1 MTRPIPRIFHRR
13 SRQESSATFRQ
24 RGSGLVEQALVLT
37 ILLTVMFGII
47 DFGRALYTYHF
58 VSEAAREATR
68 WASVRGHA
76 CVGLAVGCP
85 DADQADIQT
94 FVSNVSGM
102 GLDPA
107 KITATATWPI
117 KPYSNPSC
125 AVNNKNPG
133 CVVQVQVDYAFHF
146 IMPFLP
152 PSTTTYT
159 MSSTSEMVITQ

>member
-1 MTRPIPRIFHRR
+1 MIGWIHRIAHRR
-13 SRQESSATFRQ
+13 SPQRASATFCQ

-68 WASVRGHA
+68 WASVRSTTTLLPSGA
-76 CVGLAVGCP
+76 ATSGNV
-85 DADQADIQT
+85 QT
-94 FVSNVSGM
+94 FVANVSGM
-102 GLDPA
+102 GLDSA
-107 KITATATWPI
+107 KITANTNWIAPPRAIPACTP
-117 KPYSNPSC
+117 PANR
-125 AVNNKNPG
+125 PG
-133 CVVQVQVDYAFHF
+133 CVVQVQVQYAFQF
-146 IMPFLP
+146 NLPFLP

>member
-1 MTRPIPRIFHRR
+1 MTGRIPRIFRR
-13 SRQESSATFRQ
+13 PSRQKAPATFRQ

-68 WASVRGHA
+68 WASVRGNS
-76 CVGLAVGCP
+76 CVGLPGGCP
-85 DADQADIQT
+85 ADPTDVQT
-94 FVSNVSGM
+94 YVSNVSGM

-107 KITATATWPI
+107 RITATASWPI

-125 AVNNKNPG
+125 PANNNNPG
-133 CVVQVQVDYAFHF
+133 CVVQVKVDYAFQF
-146 IMPFLP
+146 IVPFLP
-152 PSTTTYT
+152 SAAFT